1 MELPT
6 RTAMACTLVAWL
18 LLAHSRLEM
27 PSWALGADDCWV
39 LDRHRYYYCFRT
51 ARCRRACAEDG
62 FVDGRCKH
70 GFPYLMPLCEC
81 LHPQCAAAGATS
93 HAELGSTAGLV
104 VTREER

>member
-1 MELPT
+1 M
-6 RTAMACTLVAWL
+6 
-18 LLAHSRLEM
+18 LAGLEA
-27 PSWALGADDCWV
+27 PWSSALGADECWV
-39 LDRHRYYYCFRT
+39 LDRDRYYYCFRT
-51 ARCRRACAEDG
+51 ARCRTACA
-62 FVDGRCKH
+62 VDGRCKH